1 MKMVIVSRWNRDTRK
16 TEYLVMKGLLLI
28 AKRDSKYEAEKVKRS
43 LERAFDPWMSSEKGA
58 NAWLT
63 APTRL

>member
-1 MKMVIVSRWNRDTRK
+1 MKIVIVSRWNRDTRK

-43 LERAFDPWMSSEKGA
+43 LERAFDPWMSSAKGT

>member
-43 LERAFDPWMSSEKGA
+43 LERAFDPWTSLEKGT

-63 APTRL
+63 QL

>member
-1 MKMVIVSRWNRDTRK
+1 MKMVIVSRWNRATRK

-28 AKRDSKYEAEKVKRS
+28 ARRDSKYEAEKVKRS
-43 LERAFDPWMSSEKGA
+43 LERAFDPWMNSAKGT

>member
-1 MKMVIVSRWNRDTRK
+1 MKIVIISRWNRTTRK

-28 AKRDSKYEAEKVKRS
+28 ARRDSKYEAEKVKRS
-43 LERAFDPWMSSEKGA
+43 LERAFDPWMSSAKGT

>member
-1 MKMVIVSRWNRDTRK
+1 
-16 TEYLVMKGLLLI
+16 MKGLLLI
-28 AKRDSKYEAEKVKRS
+28 ARRDSKYEAEKVKRS
-43 LERAFDPWMSSEKGA
+43 LERAFDPWMSSEKGT